1 MTRAAPQNTAPQNRR
16 KTGSIEPSP
25 PVQIFPCPFCGPRD
39 ESEFHYVGEPKA
51 RPEPAG
57 AVSDAAWAEY
67 LWFNANPKGEAR
79 EIWLHL
85 TCMEMFAMTRDTTT
99 NAVVGS
105 EALTRPA
112 P

>member
-1 MTRAAPQNTAPQNRR
+1 M
-16 KTGSIEPSP
+16 
-25 PVQIFPCPFCGPRD
+25 QIFPCPFCGARD

-57 AVSDAAWAEY
+57 SVSDAEWANY
-67 LWFNANPKGEAR
+67 LWFNANPKGAAR

-85 TCMEMFAMTRDTTT
+85 TCMEMFAMTRDTATS
-99 NAVVGS
+99 AVIGS
-105 EALTRPA
+105 ETSARPA

>member
-1 MTRAAPQNTAPQNRR
+1 M
-16 KTGSIEPSP
+16 
-25 PVQIFPCPFCGPRD
+25 QIFPCLFCGARD

-57 AVSDAAWAEY
+57 SVSDAEWADY

-85 TCMEMFAMTRDTTT
+85 TCMEMFAMTRDTAT
-99 NAVVGS
+99 NAVVAR
-105 EALTRPA
+105 EASARPA